1 MNENKN
7 TKLTMSVSPH
17 FKSTE
22 TTMGVMLNVII
33 ALLPALIASIFIF
46 KMKAFMVIATSVI
59 SCVLFE
65 YIARKIMKKENT
77 IYDLSAVVTGIL
89 LAFNLPSNIPLW
101 IVVLGALIAIVVVKQ
116 FFGGLG
122 QNFVNPAL
130 AARIILMSSFPARMS
145 SWPVPGKD
153 VTVTG
158 ATPMALLKQHNIQ
171 DLPSIKD
178 MLFGMHGG
186 SLGETCAIALILG
199 GLYLI
204 IKKVITPTIPLTY
217 IATVAIGMLFASKFN
232 FTFMLYEVL
241 GGGLLL
247 GAIFMA
253 TDYVTCPVTEK
264 GRFIY
269 ALCAGI
275 LTLLIRLFASMPEG
289 VSFSILLM
297 NIFTPQID
305 KISRPK
311 PFGFVKE
318 KKAKKV
324 KEEK

>member
-1 MNENKN
+1 
-7 TKLTMSVSPH
+7 
-17 FKSTE
+17 
-22 TTMGVMLNVII
+22 
-33 ALLPALIASIFIF
+33 
-46 KMKAFMVIATSVI
+46 
-59 SCVLFE
+59 
-65 YIARKIMKKENT
+65 
-77 IYDLSAVVTGIL
+77 
-89 LAFNLPSNIPLW
+89 
-101 IVVLGALIAIVVVKQ
+101 
-116 FFGGLG
+116 
-122 QNFVNPAL
+122 
-130 AARIILMSSFPARMS
+130 
-145 SWPVPGKD
+145 
-153 VTVTG
+153 
-158 ATPMALLKQHNIQ
+158 
-171 DLPSIKD
+171 
-178 MLFGMHGG
+178 
-186 SLGETCAIALILG
+186 
-199 GLYLI
+199 
-204 IKKVITPTIPLTY
+204 
-217 IATVAIGMLFASKFN
+217 MLFASKFN